1 MAKNSRKN
9 ITLGWGSGETDLFLA
24 PSKNGN
30 VELLDYEFDYEKIH
44 QMCGGRLY
52 YRSCSG
58 ASGTGYIKKWGELTR
73 VGYYRVDTAYNEW
86 QYPVKLS
93 EEEEVSIML
102 PYQSHTE
109 EKDDIL
115 ENNPVVIRVGR
126 NTLVYC
132 HYYDN
137 MREVLSK
144 LLAGEK
150 LEEEPRTL
158 TRTFVDVQRRYER
171 VVELK
176 FYDFFGWSFNP
187 WEFVTDLF
195 AESNIAHAGER
206 LYELFHLAKCE
217 NGMLVSTTRIA
228 GALYA
233 SKILEQD
240 PCKALTESIAGW
252 KVAGSQMAYRLY
264 ENEVHIVGWEDAET
278 AYGKR
283 IERVARF
290 IPDAEKESFRAFL
303 KENLNFTK
311 YVEFEI
317 VVPKLLFFLNKEKQY
332 AEVKKGIARKIR
344 EDVFCVAK
352 NWQSKVNDEKLLEAI
367 PDDLV
372 VTIADSHSSG
382 NCVPGTQAFVDQYF
396 PGKTETTA
404 GELKKYSDKWE
415 VMRVFR
421 YIAKRDQIVGKVK
434 LDIPA

>member
-1 MAKNSRKN
+1 MAKRSAKN
-9 ITLGWGSGETDLFLA
+9 NISLGWGAGDTDLFFA
-24 PSKNGN
+24 PSKNGS
-30 VELLDYEFDYEKIH
+30 VELLDYEYDHEKIH
-44 QMCGGRLY
+44 EMCGGRLY
-52 YRSCSG
+52 YTSWSGCSG
-58 ASGTGYIKKWGELTR
+58 AGYIKKWGELTR

-86 QYPVKLS
+86 QYPVNLS
-93 EEEEVSIML
+93 DEVSIML

-109 EKDDIL
+109 DKTDIL

-137 MREVLSK
+137 MCEVLSK

-150 LEEEPRTL
+150 LKEEPRTL

-176 FYDFFGWSFNP
+176 FYDFFGWSYNP

-404 GELKKYSDKWE
+404 GELKKYSDKRE

>member
-1 MAKNSRKN
+1 MAKRNEKN
-9 ITLGWGSGETDLFLA
+9 NISLGWGSGETDLFLT
-24 PSKNGN
+24 PSEGGS
-30 VELLDYEFDYEKIH
+30 VELLDYEYDYEKSH

-52 YRSCSG
+52 YRSWSG
-58 ASGTGYIKKWGELTR
+58 CSGTGYIRKWGELTR
-73 VGYYRVDTAYNEW
+73 IGYYRVDTAYNEW

-93 EEEEVSIML
+93 EEVSIML

-109 EKDDIL
+109 DKTDIL

-150 LEEEPRTL
+150 LKEEPRTL

-176 FYDFFGWSFNP
+176 FYDFFGKSYNP

-195 AESNIAHAGER
+195 AESKIYAGER

-233 SKILEQD
+233 SKILDKD
-240 PCKALTESIAGW
+240 PCEALTESIAGW
-252 KVAGSQMAYRLY
+252 EVAGSQMAYRLY
-264 ENEVHIVGWEDAET
+264 ENEVHIVGWESAAT
-278 AYGKR
+278 AYEKR

-290 IPDAEKESFRAFL
+290 IPDAEQEGFKAFL

-311 YVEFEI
+311 YVEFEN
-317 VVPKLLFFLNKEKQY
+317 VVPKLLFFLNKEQQY

-352 NWQSKVNDEKLLEAI
+352 NWLSKVNDEKLLEAI

-372 VTIADSHSSG
+372 ITIDDSH
-382 NCVPGTQAFVDQYF
+382 
-396 PGKTETTA
+396 
-404 GELKKYSDKWE
+404 
-415 VMRVFR
+415 
-421 YIAKRDQIVGKVK
+421 
-434 LDIPA
+434 

>member
-1 MAKNSRKN
+1 MAKRNEKN
-9 ITLGWGSGETDLFLA
+9 NISLGWGSGETDLFLT
-24 PSKNGN
+24 PSEGGS
-30 VELLDYEFDYEKIH
+30 VELLDYEYDYEKIH

-52 YRSCSG
+52 YRSWSG
-58 ASGTGYIKKWGELTR
+58 CSGTGYIRKWGELTR
-73 VGYYRVDTAYNEW
+73 IGYYRVDTAYNEW

-93 EEEEVSIML
+93 DEVSIML

-109 EKDDIL
+109 DKTDIL

-150 LEEEPRTL
+150 LKEEPRTL

-176 FYDFFGWSFNP
+176 FYDFFGWSYNP
-187 WEFVTDLF
+187 WEFVKDLF
-195 AESNIAHAGER
+195 AESKIYAGER

-233 SKILEQD
+233 SKILDKD
-240 PCKALTESIAGW
+240 PCEALTESIAGW
-252 KVAGSQMAYRLY
+252 EVAGSQMAYRLY
-264 ENEVHIVGWEDAET
+264 ENEVHIVGWESSEP
-278 AYGKR
+278 AYEKR

-290 IPDAEKESFRAFL
+290 IPDADKEGFKAFL

-317 VVPKLLFFLNKEKQY
+317 VVPKLLFFLNKEQQY
-332 AEVKKGIARKIR
+332 AEIKKGIARKIR

-352 NWQSKVNDEKLLEAI
+352 NWLSKVNDEKLLEAI

-372 VTIADSHSSG
+372 ITIDDSHKSG

-404 GELKKYSDKWE
+404 GELKRYSDKWE

>member
-24 PSKNGN
+24 PSEGGS
-30 VELLDYEFDYEKIH
+30 VELLDYEYDYEKIH

-52 YRSCSG
+52 YRSWSG
-58 ASGTGYIKKWGELTR
+58 CSGTGYIRKWGPLTR

-93 EEEEVSIML
+93 EEVSIML

-109 EKDDIL
+109 DKTDIL
-115 ENNPVVIRVGR
+115 ENNPVVIRIGR
-126 NTLVYC
+126 NTLIYC
-132 HYYDN
+132 NYYDN
-137 MREVLSK
+137 MREVLST
-144 LLAGEK
+144 LLSGEK
-150 LEEEPRTL
+150 LKEEPRTL

-176 FYDFFGWSFNP
+176 FYDFFGWSHNP
-187 WEFVTDLF
+187 WEFAKDLF
-195 AESNIAHAGER
+195 AESYISCAGER

-233 SKILEQD
+233 SKILDQD

-252 KVAGSQMAYRLY
+252 EVADSQMAYRLY

-283 IERVARF
+283 IERVTRF
-290 IPDAEKESFRAFL
+290 IPDADKEGFKAFL

-317 VVPKLLFFLNKEKQY
+317 VIPKLLFFLNKEKQY
-332 AEVKKGIARKIR
+332 AEIRKGIARKIR
-344 EDVFCVAK
+344 EDVFSVADDWK
-352 NWQSKVNDEKLLEAI
+352 SSRDDKRLLEAI

-372 VTIADSHSSG
+372 ITIDDSLKSG
-382 NCVPGTQAFVDQYF
+382 NCVPGTQSFVAQYF

>member
-1 MAKNSRKN
+1 MAKRNEKN
-9 ITLGWGSGETDLFLA
+9 NISLGWGAGETDLFLA

-30 VELLDYEFDYEKIH
+30 VELLDYEYDYEKIH

-52 YRSCSG
+52 YRFWSG
-58 ASGTGYIKKWGELTR
+58 ASGTGYIKKWAELTR

-93 EEEEVSIML
+93 DEVSIML

-109 EKDDIL
+109 DKTDVL

-137 MREVLSK
+137 MREVLSV

-150 LEEEPRTL
+150 LKEEPRTL

-176 FYDFFGWSFNP
+176 FYDFFGWSHNP
-187 WEFVTDLF
+187 WEFVKDLF
-195 AESNIAHAGER
+195 AESYIAGAGER
-206 LYELFHLAKCE
+206 LYQLFHLAKCE

-252 KVAGSQMAYRLY
+252 ELAGSQMAYRLH
-264 ENEVHIVGWEDAET
+264 ENEVHIVGWESSEP
-278 AYGKR
+278 AYEKR

-290 IPDAEKESFRAFL
+290 IPDAEKESFKAFL

-317 VVPKLLFFLNKEKQY
+317 VVPKLMFFLNKEKQY
-332 AEVKKGIARKIR
+332 AEIKKGIARKIR

-352 NWQSKVNDEKLLEAI
+352 NWLSKVNDEKLLEAI
-367 PDDLV
+367 PDDLII
-372 VTIADSHSSG
+372 TIDDSLKSG
-382 NCVPGTQAFVDQYF
+382 NCEPGTQAFVDQYF

-404 GELKKYSDKWE
+404 GELKRYSDKWE
-415 VMRVFR
+415 VMRVLR

>member
-24 PSKNGN
+24 PSEGGS
-30 VELLDYEFDYEKIH
+30 VELLDYEYDYEKIH

-52 YRSCSG
+52 YRSWSG
-58 ASGTGYIKKWGELTR
+58 CSGTGYIRKWGPLTR

-93 EEEEVSIML
+93 EEVSIML

-109 EKDDIL
+109 DKTDIL
-115 ENNPVVIRVGR
+115 ENNPVVIRIGR
-126 NTLVYC
+126 NTLIYC
-132 HYYDN
+132 NYYDN
-137 MREVLSK
+137 MREVLSI
-144 LLAGEK
+144 LLSGEK
-150 LEEEPRTL
+150 LKEEPRTL

-176 FYDFFGWSFNP
+176 FYDFFGWSHNP
-187 WEFVTDLF
+187 WEFAKDLF
-195 AESNIAHAGER
+195 AESYIAHAGER

-233 SKILEQD
+233 SKILDQD
-240 PCKALTESIAGW
+240 PCEALTESIAGW
-252 KVAGSQMAYRLY
+252 EVTGSQMAYRLH
-264 ENEVHIVGWEDAET
+264 ENEVHIVGWESSEP
-278 AYGKR
+278 AYEKR

-290 IPDAEKESFRAFL
+290 IPDADKEGFKAFL

-332 AEVKKGIARKIR
+332 AEIRKGIARKIR

>member
-1 MAKNSRKN
+1 MAKRNEKN
-9 ITLGWGSGETDLFLA
+9 NISLGWGSGETDLFLT
-24 PSKNGN
+24 PSEGGS
-30 VELLDYEFDYEKIH
+30 VELLDYEYDYEKIH

-52 YRSCSG
+52 YRSWSG
-58 ASGTGYIKKWGELTR
+58 CSGTGYIRKWGPLTR

-93 EEEEVSIML
+93 DEVSIML

-109 EKDDIL
+109 DKTDIL

-150 LEEEPRTL
+150 LKEEPRTL

-176 FYDFFGWSFNP
+176 FYDFFGWSYNP
-187 WEFVTDLF
+187 WEFVKDLF
-195 AESNIAHAGER
+195 AESKIYAGER

-233 SKILEQD
+233 SKILDKD
-240 PCKALTESIAGW
+240 PCEALTESIAGW
-252 KVAGSQMAYRLY
+252 EVAGSQMAYRLY
-264 ENEVHIVGWEDAET
+264 ENEVHIVGWESAAT
-278 AYGKR
+278 AYEKR

-290 IPDAEKESFRAFL
+290 IPDAEQEGFKAFL

-317 VVPKLLFFLNKEKQY
+317 VVPKLMFFLNKEKQY

-352 NWQSKVNDEKLLEAI
+352 NWLSKVNDEKLLEAI

-372 VTIADSHSSG
+372 ITIDDSHSSG

-404 GELKKYSDKWE
+404 GELKKYSDKLE

>member
-24 PSKNGN
+24 PSEGGS
-30 VELLDYEFDYEKIH
+30 VELLDYEYDYEKIH
-44 QMCGGRLY
+44 EMCGGRLY
-52 YRSCSG
+52 YRSWSG
-58 ASGTGYIKKWGELTR
+58 CSGTGYIRKWGSLTR

-93 EEEEVSIML
+93 EEVSIML

-109 EKDDIL
+109 DKTDIL

-126 NTLVYC
+126 NTLIYC
-132 HYYDN
+132 NYYDN
-137 MREVLSK
+137 MREVLSI
-144 LLAGEK
+144 LLSGEK
-150 LEEEPRTL
+150 LKEEHRTL

-206 LYELFHLAKCE
+206 LYQLFHLAKCE

-228 GALYA
+228 GVLYA
-233 SKILEQD
+233 TKILPED
-240 PCKALTESIAGW
+240 PCEALTESIAGW
-252 KVAGSQMAYRLY
+252 EVAGSQMAYRLH
-264 ENEVHIVGWEDAET
+264 ENEVHIVGWESSEP
-278 AYGKR
+278 AYEKR

-290 IPDAEKESFRAFL
+290 IPDADKEGFKAFL

-317 VVPKLLFFLNKEKQY
+317 VVPKLLFFLNKEQQY
-332 AEVKKGIARKIR
+332 AEIKKGIARKIR

-352 NWQSKVNDEKLLEAI
+352 NWLSKVNDEKLLEAI

-372 VTIADSHSSG
+372 ITIDDSHSSG

-404 GELKKYSDKWE
+404 GELKKYSDKRE